1 MSDNITE
8 VNVAGVGIINVQ
20 GFTCTPVDGSKAKM
34 NGRANYR
41 INKGPETAEGKIMLT
56 KDEYALYIAPIIG
69 TTKAVSARNAAW
81 ESRTGRTDYFESQTC
96 YFKKDGENK
105 NEMAD
110 EATDENVEVTFIPL
124 GEFTNL
130 GVVFAE
136 GETGEAVAV

>member
-8 VNVAGVGIINVQ
+8 VNISGVGIINVQ

-41 INKGPETAEGKIMLT
+41 INKGPETAEGKITVT
-56 KDEYALYIAPIIG
+56 KDEYTQYIAPIIG

-81 ESRTGRTDYFESQTC
+81 ESRTGQTNYFESQTC

-105 NEMAD
+105 NEMTD

-136 GETGEAVAV
+136 GETGEAII